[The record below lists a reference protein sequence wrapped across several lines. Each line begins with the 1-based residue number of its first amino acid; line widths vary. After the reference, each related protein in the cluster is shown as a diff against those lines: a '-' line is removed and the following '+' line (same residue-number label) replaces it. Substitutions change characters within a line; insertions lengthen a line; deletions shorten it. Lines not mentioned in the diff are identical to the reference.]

1 LTNIQMLAPLIVGF
15 SLQEITSNS
24 MLSEFE
30 ELVTDSHWK
39 GMSEE
44 KIASG
49 LYNLWRHRGTKIPT
63 LVTRPVYEE
72 PEKAKEYVS
81 IWSKAKD
88 IQSGRDEHKRC
99 DVRMLIDI
107 LYNFG
112 FLISDRL

>member
-30 ELVTDSHWK
+30 ELVTDSYRK

-63 LVTRPVYEE
+63 LVSSPVYEE

-81 IWSKAKD
+81 IWFRAKD

-99 DVRMLIDI
+99 KVR
-107 LYNFG
+107 
-112 FLISDRL
+112 